1 MYDCVMSDQPA
12 CSASSY
18 YTTTAPQPRKETRM
32 DTRRVN
38 GKPDPKPIYC
48 PHCDRVLEEGRAMLL
63 SAKVTG
69 TAYICPTCK
78 IIYLPDLKPLA
89 RLVGG
94 EN

>member
-1 MYDCVMSDQPA
+1 
-12 CSASSY
+12 
-18 YTTTAPQPRKETRM
+18 M

-48 PHCDRVLEEGRAMLL
+48 PHCGQALEEGRTLL
-63 SAKVTG
+63 LATKVTG
-69 TAYICPTCK
+69 TAYICPVCK

-89 RLVGG
+89 GMLGG